1 MPAIHQI
8 AHLLRLIARHGRWAL
23 VVGLITGVA
32 SPGLAAILRPWLPH
46 LVTLL
51 LFLTALRIGPRA
63 ALGSGADLGRSA
75 TFALIYQVALPMAAL
90 GIALSLGFATSAV
103 ALALILMMAGPSV
116 SGAPNFTIMLGQDPA
131 PALRV
136 LIVGTAVLPLTVL
149 PVLWAMPQLG
159 GASAVLL
166 AALRLSAV
174 IGGAVALAF
183 TLRAL
188 LRPEISDNDRAAL
201 DGATSVVLAITVV
214 GLMAALGPALRTD
227 PATAAFWMAVAFAA
241 NFGLQIAARQVL
253 LASGNRA
260 VATPFAIVAGNRN
273 IALFLVALPA
283 PVTDPI
289 LLFIGCYQ
297 VPMYLT
303 PILLAKFH
311 AKP

>member
-63 ALGSGADLGRSA
+63 ALGSGADLGRSV
-75 TFALIYQVALPMAAL
+75 TFALIYQVAVPMAAL

-131 PALRV
+131 PALRL

-166 AALRLSAV
+166 AALRLLAV

-201 DGATSVVLAITVV
+201 DGATSVVLAVTVV

-227 PATAAFWMAVAFAA
+227 PANAALWMAVAFAA